1 MRSSVSGPYDV
12 VGGIIMSFTFDYVNA
27 QGYNC
32 WGDSFTLK
40 RTYQGH
46 DGVIMSRWV
55 GMIKLGLLQLGLFA
69 LYIFIITR
77 FSSEQQLKI
86 IINSK
91 LK

>member
-27 QGYNC
+27 QGYSC

-46 DGVIMSRWV
+46 DGVIMSRRV
-55 GMIKLGLLQLGLFA
+55 GMIKLGLLLLGLFA